1 MPNLAPKNN
10 CTGCTA
16 CMAVCPNNCIKMMED
31 ENGFPYPQPDP
42 SACIEC
48 GQCEQVCPIFKETA
62 YVNTPSAYA
71 AISKDEHIRME
82 SSSGGIFTELAKYF
96 IEQGGVVYG
105 AAYDEHFN
113 VKHICVDNID
123 GMSALRGA
131 KYAQSDLSD
140 TFTEIADK
148 LSKGQKVL
156 FSGTPCQV
164 GGLKSFIGN
173 NDNLFCVDFVC
184 HSVPS
189 PMAWQAYIKY
199 RARSDADGEQPVA
212 INLRS
217 KETGWSKYRY
227 SNVFEYANGTKHT
240 ASSSQS
246 LFMKLFVGDY
256 ICRESCENCKFKGYG
271 RASDFTLGDFWGIWD
286 IDREMDDDKGTSV
299 ILVHSEKG
307 QAVWWDI
314 SDRIICKQV
323 TLEQASLQNP
333 SMVTPSHSK
342 AEREDIL
349 AKIREGKIGECE
361 ELFVQPQTSLMTRIK
376 GKVKR
381 ILKI

>member
-1 MPNLAPKNN
+1 
-10 CTGCTA
+10 
-16 CMAVCPNNCIKMMED
+16 
-31 ENGFPYPQPDP
+31 
-42 SACIEC
+42 
-48 GQCEQVCPIFKETA
+48 
-62 YVNTPSAYA
+62 
-71 AISKDEHIRME
+71 
-82 SSSGGIFTELAKYF
+82 
-96 IEQGGVVYG
+96 
-105 AAYDEHFN
+105 
-113 VKHICVDNID
+113 
-123 GMSALRGA
+123 MSALRGA